1 MGQLKSYYKILCYYS
16 HRISYP
22 EYWCA
27 PCILWTT
34 RVGATTRLSKG
45 GRDPSS
51 PSRQPSGSCAAPR
64 SVPGSPAL
72 PQGTARRPRGP
83 GPPPGCVHSPSRWA
97 TSGHEETE
105 TPSAFWFQTFL
116 FTLFPMFWALSF
128 CPQMGALVGYP
139 PAQAA
144 HHGPPGPFTAP
155 SPARPLAGFHGFS
168 KFLVS
173 VFSFFNLMSRP
184 CHFSWGLAYPS
195 SPSAAGP
202 C

>member
-1 MGQLKSYYKILCYYS
+1 MGATKPHDIATSHNLQVFSMGQLKSYYKILCYYS

-105 TPSAFWFQTFL
+105 TPSISGFR
-116 FTLFPMFWALSF
+116 
-128 CPQMGALVGYP
+128 
-139 PAQAA
+139 
-144 HHGPPGPFTAP
+144 P
-155 SPARPLAGFHGFS
+155 SCS
-168 KFLVS
+168 
-173 VFSFFNLMSRP
+173 
-184 CHFSWGLAYPS
+184 HFSLCS
-195 SPSAAGP
+195 EH
-202 C
+202 